1 VIKRIVAL
9 LIGATVF
16 IGIIPLSIVV
26 LSSIVEEHL
35 QFPNFSFPLQ
45 KAISLFLATLGLLLS
60 ASAGWY
66 QLKKGEGSPL
76 PVVPARKLVA
86 VGPYRFCR
94 NPMAL
99 GAIVYYVALSIW
111 LGSIVALVITG
122 IVSCLFLIYIRMVEE
137 KELERR
143 FGEEYR
149 IYKEKTPFL
158 IPKLW
163 RKS

>member
-1 VIKRIVAL
+1 MIKRIVAL

-16 IGIIPLSIVV
+16 VVVIPLLIVV
-26 LSSIVEEHL
+26 LSLVVEKYLH
-35 QFPNFSFPLQ
+35 FPSFSFPLQ
-45 KAISLFLATLGLLLS
+45 RTISLFLAILGLLLS

-66 QLKKGEGSPL
+66 QLRKGEGSPL
-76 PVVPARKLVA
+76 PVVPTQRLVT
-86 VGPYRFCR
+86 VGPYKYCR

-99 GAIVYYVALSIW
+99 GAVIYYVAISIW
-111 LGSIVALVITG
+111 LGSAIAIMITG
-122 IVSCLFLIYIRMVEE
+122 IVSCLFLIYIKIVEE

-149 IYKEKTPFL
+149 TYKEKTPFL

-163 RKS
+163 RRP